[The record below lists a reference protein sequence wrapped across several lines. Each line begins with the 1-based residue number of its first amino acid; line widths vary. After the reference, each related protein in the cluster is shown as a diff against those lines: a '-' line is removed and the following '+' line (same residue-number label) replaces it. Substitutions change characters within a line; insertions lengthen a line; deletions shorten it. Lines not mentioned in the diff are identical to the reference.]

1 MTLEMPESMDECIYF
16 TRRADKGK
24 IIAWVRKKLCTK
36 CNKGLMGKPVD
47 EKTGR
52 PKIRAKEYVCP
63 NCGNTV
69 EKAEHEATLDCEI
82 IYTCQHCG
90 KEGEA
95 VAPYQRKTFQGV
107 KAIVF
112 QCEHCN
118 EKIGITKK
126 MKAPKK
132 KKEKKAE
139 AADDDDF

>member
-1 MTLEMPESMDECIYF
+1 MTIEMPESMDECIYF

-24 IIAWVRKKLCTK
+24 IIAWVKKQPCPK

-52 PKIRAKEYVCP
+52 PKIRAKEYICP
-63 NCGNTV
+63 ECGNTV
-69 EKAEHEATLDCEI
+69 EKSEYEDTLNCEI
-82 IYTCQHCG
+82 QYTCEHCG
-90 KEGEA
+90 KTGEA
-95 VAPYQRKTFQGV
+95 VAPYTRKTFQGV

-132 KKEKKAE
+132 KKEKVE